1 MLPALLALAL
11 LAPPLADAPTSPT
24 APSAFAIVEPSPRNA
39 SPSRAV
45 HGPASEVPVVL
56 VRGGGWMGSGV
67 VWDAAA
73 RRVLTALHVVEEMP
87 ADAIVVVA
95 HDARLAARVVDR
107 EPALDLALLE
117 VAGPLDAGPTLGAA
131 ATLAA
136 GDAIA
141 LAGCPGARC
150 RRGDGRVIA
159 PERSFAGAHYLA
171 VLGEARPGASGGAVL
186 DAHGAVVGIIDL
198 ALLREPGV
206 ALAVPIELA
215 TRRFPRS

>member
-1 MLPALLALAL
+1 MVPVLLAAALAA
-11 LAPPLADAPTSPT
+11 APPANTPAAPPDAP
-24 APSAFAIVEPSPRNA
+24 
-39 SPSRAV
+39 
-45 HGPASEVPVVL
+45 VVI

-87 ADAIVVVA
+87 PDAIVVVA
-95 HDARLAARVVDR
+95 RGGVRLAARVVDR
-107 EPALDLALLE
+107 EPLLDLALLE
-117 VAGPLDAGPTLGAA
+117 VAGPLEAGPPLGAA
-131 ATLAA
+131 AALAP

-141 LAGCPGARC
+141 LAGCPRARC
-150 RRGDGRVIA
+150 GRGDGLVIA
-159 PERSFAGAHYLA
+159 PARPFAGARYLA
-171 VLGEARPGASGGAVL
+171 VVGEARPGASGGAVL
-186 DAHGAVVGIIDL
+186 DARGAVVGIIDL